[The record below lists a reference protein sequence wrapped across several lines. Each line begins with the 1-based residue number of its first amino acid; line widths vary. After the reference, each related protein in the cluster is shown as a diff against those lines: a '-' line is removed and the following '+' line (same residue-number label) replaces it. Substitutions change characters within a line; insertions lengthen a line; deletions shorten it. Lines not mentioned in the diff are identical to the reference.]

1 MSSQSISMNAQS
13 DWNTDLEARGTVRYR
28 EPMSRHSSWRCG
40 GVADRYFEP
49 ADVKDLIEFLS
60 VVPDSEPIFWLGLGS
75 NLLIRDGGLR
85 GTVIATT
92 PGLGRLRWLDGNRLY
107 AECGVTCA
115 RLARAAAAK
124 NLAGIE
130 FLAGIPGTLGGALA
144 MNAGAL
150 GGEVWDYVES
160 VETVDRQGRVRH
172 RARDDYQPDY
182 REIRGPEGE
191 WFVGGILRM
200 TRSAGGRGTDKIK
213 AVLAQR
219 SATQPAGKATCGS
232 VFKNPPGDFAGRL
245 IEQCG
250 LKGYRLGG
258 CSISLVHAN
267 FVENDHG
274 ASAEDLEK
282 LIVFVQAK
290 VEATTGVRL
299 EPEVRIVGLPGERNT
314 QEGGEE

>member
-1 MSSQSISMNAQS
+1 MGRQAIEMNAWS
-13 DWNTDLEARGTVRYR
+13 DWNAESEARGELRYR

-40 GVADRYFEP
+40 GLADRYFEP
-49 ADVKDLIEFLS
+49 ADREDLIAFLRS
-60 VVPDSEPIFWLGLGS
+60 IPGAEPIYWIGLGS
-75 NLLIRDGGLR
+75 NMLIRDGGLR

-92 PGLGRLRWLDGNRLY
+92 PGLGQLHWLDASRLY

-115 RLARAAAAK
+115 RLAREAVTK

-160 VETVDRQGRVRH
+160 VETVDRQGCIRR
-172 RARDDYQPDY
+172 RARDEYEADY
-182 REIRGPEGE
+182 RQVRGPEGE
-191 WFVGGILRM
+191 WFVAGVLRM
-200 TRSAGGRGTDKIK
+200 TRPAGGRGSETIK

-219 SATQPAGKATCGS
+219 SATQPTGKATCGS
-232 VFKNPPGDFAGRL
+232 VFKNPPDDFAGRL

-250 LKGYRLGG
+250 LKGYRIGG
-258 CSISLVHAN
+258 CSISAVHAN
-267 FVENDHG
+267 FIENDRG

-282 LIVFVQAK
+282 LIAYVQAT
-290 VEATTGVRL
+290 VESATGVRL
-299 EPEVRIVGLPGERNT
+299 EPEVRIVGQAGDTDPR
-314 QEGGEE
+314 EGRGQ

>member
-1 MSSQSISMNAQS
+1 MNARS
-13 DWNTDLEARGTVRYR
+13 DWNAALEARGALRYR

-49 ADVKDLIEFLS
+49 ADVMDLIGFLS
-60 VVPDSEPIFWLGLGS
+60 IIPESEPIFWLGLGS

-92 PGLGRLRWLDGNRLY
+92 PGLGRLRWLDANRLY

-115 RLARAAAAK
+115 RLARAAAAQ

-160 VETVDRQGRVRH
+160 VETVDRQGRIRR
-172 RARDDYQPDY
+172 RARAEYEADY
-182 REIRGPEGE
+182 RQIHGPAGE
-191 WFVGGILRM
+191 WFVIGILRM
-200 TRSAGGRGTDKIK
+200 TLSAGGRGTDKIK

-219 SATQPAGKATCGS
+219 SATQPTGKATCGS

-258 CSISLVHAN
+258 CSISTLHAN
-267 FVENDHG
+267 FVENDQG

-282 LIVFVQAK
+282 LITFVQAK
-290 VEATTGVRL
+290 VETNTGVRL
-299 EPEVRIVGLPGERNT
+299 EHEVRIIGLPGERDAR
-314 QEGGEE
+314 EGSEE